1 MASKAVARG
10 TYREGGL
17 LVMRCGV
24 GGVLLLHGLTKLVA
38 GPTVWDKLSIGLGI
52 GRFSTLFGFAAA
64 LALAAGGLLLALGL
78 LFRAACVLLA
88 ATMALAIYFRLR
100 QHTPFVETSHALG
113 AAAVFIGL
121 MFVGP
126 GRHSIDRR

>member
-1 MASKAVARG
+1 
-10 TYREGGL
+10 
-17 LVMRCGV
+17 MRCGL
-24 GGVLLLHGLTKLVA
+24 GGVLLLHGLTKLIA

-52 GRFSTLFGFAAA
+52 SRFSTLFGFAAA

-88 ATMALAIYFRLR
+88 ATMTAAMYYHLR
-100 QHTPFVETSHALG
+100 RHTPFVETSHALA

-121 MFVGP
+121 IFVGP
-126 GRHSIDRR
+126 GKHSIDRR